1 MDPLVGWTVVSWP
14 RGRSVALTESPTHP
28 GPQQICLNQLGQ
40 IKIYSGFDKFSLGHL
55 LTLPIKHKLSMP
67 VSCLVHFVMSTV
79 F

>member
-1 MDPLVGWTVVSWP
+1 MDPLVGWTVVWWP
-14 RGRSVALTESPTHP
+14 RGRSVVLTESPTHP

-40 IKIYSGFDKFSLGHL
+40 IKIYSGL